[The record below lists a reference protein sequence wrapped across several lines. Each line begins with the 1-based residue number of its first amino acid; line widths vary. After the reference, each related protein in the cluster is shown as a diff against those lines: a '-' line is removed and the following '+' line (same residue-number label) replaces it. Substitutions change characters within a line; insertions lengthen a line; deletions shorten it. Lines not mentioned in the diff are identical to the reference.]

1 MALSVEKITF
11 AYTRQGRPILQ
22 QFSARFEKDA
32 ITVLTGA
39 SGCGKSTLLYLMA
52 GIYPGDAGFLREGTV
67 TVDGQD
73 PAQLPPPEKCAVI
86 GMMFQNPEL
95 QFCMDTVENELI
107 FCLENRC
114 VPPEEIPARVDDALK
129 FCGISPLRHRTLL
142 SLSGGERQKVM
153 LACTVA
159 LQSKWLLLDEPF
171 ANVDEQS
178 AAQIA
183 QKLRRL
189 HEERQVGIVAVDH
202 RLDHWLQVADTLC
215 VMENGAITETAP
227 MDHPPAS
234 DWLEER
240 GIIVPHRP
248 YRAPVSHREAGD
260 TALSLSHVTVRL
272 GGKPVLL
279 DCSADFAAGQVH
291 AILGESGCGKST
303 LFGAVTGLCKYAGTV
318 TVAGTDVKKRRH
330 LAPGTLGLV
339 TQNPQDQFVFD
350 TVYEEVYKSLLSKGE
365 KVASAET
372 ERVLRE
378 SNLWRYRDL
387 SPYMLSQG
395 QQRRLG
401 VTALLS
407 YDCSVLLCDEPTYAQ
422 DRRNTVALMDGL
434 TRQAGEKGVCLLF
447 STHDSELAE
456 SYADVIWHLEGGKLY
471 AQS

>member
-1 MALSVEKITF
+1 
-11 AYTRQGRPILQ
+11 
-22 QFSARFEKDA
+22 
-32 ITVLTGA
+32 
-39 SGCGKSTLLYLMA
+39 MA

-260 TALSLSHVTVRL
+260 TALSLSACHRAPGGQTGAARL
-272 GGKPVLL
+272 QRGFCRRAGPRHFGGERLRQEYAVWRG
-279 DCSADFAAGQVH
+279 D
-291 AILGESGCGKST
+291 
-303 LFGAVTGLCKYAGTV
+303 GAV
-318 TVAGTDVKKRRH
+318 
-330 LAPGTLGLV
+330 
-339 TQNPQDQFVFD
+339 
-350 TVYEEVYKSLLSKGE
+350 
-365 KVASAET
+365 
-372 ERVLRE
+372 
-378 SNLWRYRDL
+378 
-387 SPYMLSQG
+387 
-395 QQRRLG
+395 
-401 VTALLS
+401 
-407 YDCSVLLCDEPTYAQ
+407 
-422 DRRNTVALMDGL
+422 
-434 TRQAGEKGVCLLF
+434 
-447 STHDSELAE
+447 
-456 SYADVIWHLEGGKLY
+456 
-471 AQS
+471 